1 MSTEFEFYIFKVTIN
16 ITEVAESPRVHGMK
30 VLGTGI

>member
-1 MSTEFEFYIFKVTIN
+1 MSTEFEVYIFKVTIS
-16 ITEVAESPRVHGMK
+16 ITEATESPRVHGMK